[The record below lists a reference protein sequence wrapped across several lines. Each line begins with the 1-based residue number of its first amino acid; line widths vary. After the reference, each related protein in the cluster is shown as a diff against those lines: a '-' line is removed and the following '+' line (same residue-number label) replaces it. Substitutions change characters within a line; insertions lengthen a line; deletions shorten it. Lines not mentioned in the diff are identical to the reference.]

1 MYIYIIYTSHVYLLF
16 ILMNVYVINLLMISK
31 KTCSAL
37 AVLFIYVLMSQ
48 LVCHDMTLCQTIICS
63 KNQVLVARYVVW
75 GVWGCLVM
83 GAVSR
88 FWLMGLGI
96 GHFWC
101 TVSKKCQNRGHQ
113 NNYVLVS
120 WTQKN
125 KKQKTSTWYQCWL
138 NCQKIFF
145 GGNPWSMNNVQHFTK
160 IWFWSKFMSQL
171 HEFTYFM
178 FQDGGAPI
186 LFPFFFFFY

>member
-1 MYIYIIYTSHVYLLF
+1 MKIRLVGDGGEICIYIIYTSHVYLPF
-16 ILMNVYVINLLMISK
+16 ILRNVYVINLLMVSK

-37 AVLFIYVLMSQ
+37 AVLSIYVLMSQ
-48 LVCHDMTLCQTIICS
+48 LVCYDMTLCQTIICS

-88 FWLMGLGI
+88 FCLMGLGV

-101 TVSKKCQNRGHQ
+101 ATSKKCQSRGHQ

-120 WTQKN
+120 
-125 KKQKTSTWYQCWL
+125 
-138 NCQKIFF
+138 
-145 GGNPWSMNNVQHFTK
+145 
-160 IWFWSKFMSQL
+160 
-171 HEFTYFM
+171 
-178 FQDGGAPI
+178 
-186 LFPFFFFFY
+186 